1 MNTVIPRIYRKP
13 ASLPHKE
20 GILEVHMNT
29 NTIISVLERILS
41 EKYGQEV
48 KLVAGDRHGED

>member
-1 MNTVIPRIYRKP
+1 
-13 ASLPHKE
+13 
-20 GILEVHMNT
+20 MNT

-48 KLVAGDRHGED
+48 KLVAKRGCEAD

>member
-1 MNTVIPRIYRKP
+1 
-13 ASLPHKE
+13 
-20 GILEVHMNT
+20 MNT

-48 KLVAGDRHGED
+48 KLWAENRRS

>member
-1 MNTVIPRIYRKP
+1 
-13 ASLPHKE
+13 
-20 GILEVHMNT
+20 MNT

-48 KLVAGDRHGED
+48 KPVAGNRHGED